1 MSAVLTQG
9 SSLACQN
16 QGKVA
21 LSPTQTKLTV
31 GGQAALVDGDLKLA
45 AISTACATVTD
56 PNTTTLKCSAVN
68 SAVGGVATKLTV
80 GGKGVLLDSIQGL
93 TNGTVGGTPQ
103 TWSVKS
109 AGQTKLTTV

>member
-9 SSLACQN
+9 SSLACAN
-16 QGKVA
+16 QGKVT
-21 LSPTQTKLTV
+21 LSPTQTKLKI
-31 GGQAALVDGDLKLA
+31 GGQAALVDGDLKAA
-45 AISTACATVTD
+45 AISSAC
-56 PNTTTLKCSAVN
+56 TTLTNSNQGDLKCSAVA

>member
-9 SSLACQN
+9 SSLACAH
-16 QGKVA
+16 QGKVT
-21 LSPTQTKLTV
+21 LSPTQTKLKI

-56 PNTTTLKCSAVN
+56 PNTGALKCAAIASTI
-68 SAVGGVATKLTV
+68 GGVATKLTV
-80 GGKGVLLDSIQGL
+80 GGKGVLLDSIEGL

-109 AGQTKLTTV
+109 AGETK